1 MNPPLP
7 LFGKGE
13 NGGILG
19 LFPAETIIDSIFIT
33 VKTFHDRAS
42 ISFSVMETKNY
53 IKHTYDVPA
62 AARLPVSQNDRFFP
76 WSSKWAPSWIFQ

>member
-33 VKTFHDRAS
+33 VKTFHGGIEQAS
-42 ISFSVMETKNY
+42 
-53 IKHTYDVPA
+53 
-62 AARLPVSQNDRFFP
+62 LFP
-76 WSSKWAPSWIFQ
+76 